1 MFATVNELVGLPGLP
16 GTPQGIRAM
25 MGKLVKDNQALV
37 RKRQG
42 SKAFEYHIDSLPPVT
57 QKALR
62 DRQVKELMKN
72 QDAALPS
79 PERSAVMEKSNTRL
93 SGLLH

>member
-25 MGKLVKDNQALV
+25 MGKLVKDNQVLL

-42 SKAFEYHIDSLPPVT
+42 SKAFEYHIDSLPAVT
-57 QKALR
+57 QHCVTVRL
-62 DRQVKELMKN
+62 
-72 QDAALPS
+72 
-79 PERSAVMEKSNTRL
+79 KS
-93 SGLLH
+93 

>member
-25 MGKLVKDNQALV
+25 MGKLVKENQTLV

-42 SKAFEYHIDSLPPVT
+42 SKALSITLTAFPWLPRKRCVT
-57 QKALR
+57 VRL
-62 DRQVKELMKN
+62 
-72 QDAALPS
+72 
-79 PERSAVMEKSNTRL
+79 KS
-93 SGLLH
+93 